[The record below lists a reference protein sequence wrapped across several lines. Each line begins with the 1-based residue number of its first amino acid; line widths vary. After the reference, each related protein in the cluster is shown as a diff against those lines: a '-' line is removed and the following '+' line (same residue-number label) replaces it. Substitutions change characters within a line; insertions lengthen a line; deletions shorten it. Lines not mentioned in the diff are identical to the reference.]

1 LSGAAVSSVIWIV
14 TDIFMRYRF
23 LKNMLGTKHRFAYV
37 WYYLGSLFY
46 GQLNVRFVLT
56 GTSWGNLIYLCG
68 CAFTLNMLLFHGSA
82 VKKVFF
88 TVWMYCAPEVACGIF
103 LPLFHGLTVTNGQSG
118 VSDAAL
124 EMIELAAC
132 LTLYAMMELLSRNL
146 YVLRQDFEDRDALYL
161 MFIILFI
168 CQSIAMLLNLYT
180 GIDGWKQENVFAV
193 AIPCSLTAL
202 FGEILSVYCV
212 VTLNRRLV
220 ERLAKQQYQMLGKH
234 LEISKEQYCQI
245 VKIRHDIKNHGLCL
259 SKLLKDGNIEE
270 AVHYLEQ
277 MKLRTEQGAPLIRT
291 GSVFADALLNP
302 KFRQAEEMG
311 VELSVRLTVPDEE
324 TIAPVDLCCLL
335 SNAFDNAAEAC
346 QRSAKAGHPAGWI
359 QIVSRMHT
367 NYWVF
372 EISNSVHTPGCVRD
386 GKFLSS
392 KRGSV
397 CGVGLQNIRAVVDRY
412 GGVLDLQ
419 WGTQFTLSVMLP
431 LTSKKPPSAS
441 TE

>member
-1 LSGAAVSSVIWIV
+1 MSGAAVSSVIWIV

-161 MFIILFI
+161 MFIIH
-168 CQSIAMLLNLYT
+168 
-180 GIDGWKQENVFAV
+180 
-193 AIPCSLTAL
+193 
-202 FGEILSVYCV
+202 
-212 VTLNRRLV
+212 R
-220 ERLAKQQYQMLGKH
+220 
-234 LEISKEQYCQI
+234 
-245 VKIRHDIKNHGLCL
+245 
-259 SKLLKDGNIEE
+259 
-270 AVHYLEQ
+270 
-277 MKLRTEQGAPLIRT
+277 
-291 GSVFADALLNP
+291 
-302 KFRQAEEMG
+302 
-311 VELSVRLTVPDEE
+311 
-324 TIAPVDLCCLL
+324 
-335 SNAFDNAAEAC
+335 
-346 QRSAKAGHPAGWI
+346 
-359 QIVSRMHT
+359 
-367 NYWVF
+367 
-372 EISNSVHTPGCVRD
+372 
-386 GKFLSS
+386 
-392 KRGSV
+392 
-397 CGVGLQNIRAVVDRY
+397 
-412 GGVLDLQ
+412 
-419 WGTQFTLSVMLP
+419 
-431 LTSKKPPSAS
+431 
-441 TE
+441 